1 MGPANKIIFGILAF
15 KFASVIRI
23 LRLISILKNCTCA
36 KSLVD
41 DLVNMC
47 DEIVNPSGTALIDF
61 IDKKV
66 A

>member
-1 MGPANKIIFGILAF
+1 MGHTNKIIFGILAF

-23 LRLISILKNCTCA
+23 LRLMSILKNCSCA

-47 DEIVNPSGTALIDF
+47 DEIMNP
-61 IDKKV
+61 
-66 A
+66 